1 MIKSL
6 GGLSMSSLLT
16 GTMLLTAIALF
27 SQVVGFLYRI
37 ILSRLIGA
45 ETMGLY
51 QLVMPVY
58 SLLMSVTA
66 VGLTVAVSTLSA
78 RYYALGDRGAVKD
91 TLRRALGCFLLI
103 AAPLG
108 LLVALCSDPISVY
121 LIGDARTQLGII
133 LLVPCVLLTGV
144 ENLHKHCFYGIG
156 RVGPPAAT
164 ETIEQLIRS
173 AAVIILLLL
182 LRPRTGEGKVGVI
195 VTGMV
200 LCEIFSAVT
209 LVLLFRRHW
218 SSDPPPAATHD
229 VSRRKIVGI
238 AVPVSMTSVLGT
250 ILGSAN
256 AVLIPAQLVAGGMEN
271 SAAMSSFGVLS
282 GMTMPLLA
290 MPTGFVGALCL
301 TMVPDLA
308 RRTAGGDRKAAGRFL
323 DRVLSA
329 TSLLM
334 APAMALLTV
343 IGPAIG
349 KAVYKEPAVGDYMGW
364 LALGTLL
371 SCYQSVLGGALN
383 GLSLQRRGARNAI
396 ISDIVQLAFT
406 IFTVSRWGLAG
417 YVAGFVLSSL
427 AGMALNLISVLR
439 AAALDLHLYRWF
451 VRPLLGSAL
460 MWGWCKLL
468 SDILSRAGCPT
479 VWNCLLCTALGL
491 ILYIAALQAQ
501 GISLCRQLPKITR
514 TLRGASE

>member
-1 MIKSL
+1 
-6 GGLSMSSLLT
+6 MSSILA
-16 GTMLLTAIALF
+16 GTALLTAISLF
-27 SQVVGFLYRI
+27 SQIVGFLYRV

-78 RYYALGDRGAVKD
+78 RYHALGDRGAIKD

-103 AAPLG
+103 ALPLG
-108 LLVALCSDPISVY
+108 LAVAAASDPISVY
-121 LIGDARTQLGII
+121 LIGDARTRLGIV

-156 RVGPPAAT
+156 RIGPPAAT

-173 AAVIILLLL
+173 AAVIALLLI
-182 LRPRTGEGKVGVI
+182 LRPATGEGKVGVI

-200 LCEIFSAVT
+200 LCEVFSAVT
-209 LVLLFRRHW
+209 LTLLFRRHW
-218 SSDPPPAATHD
+218 RQDAPKKAVHTTD
-229 VSRRKIVGI
+229 RRQIMGI
-238 AVPVSMTSVLGT
+238 AIPVSLTSLLGT

-256 AVLIPAQLVAGGMEN
+256 SVLIPARLVAGGMEN
-271 SAAMSSFGVLS
+271 SAAMSSFGILC
-282 GMTMPLLA
+282 GMTLPLLA

-308 RRTAGGDRKAAGRFL
+308 RRTANGDRHAAGAFL

-329 TSLLM
+329 TSILM
-334 APAMALLTV
+334 SPAMALMAV

-349 KAVYKEPAVGDYMGW
+349 QAVYRQAAVGDYMGW
-364 LALGTLL
+364 LAIGMLL
-371 SCYQSVLGGALN
+371 SCWQSVLGGALN
-383 GLSLQRRGARNAI
+383 GLALQKAGARNAI

-406 IFTVSRWGLAG
+406 FFTVSRWGLPG
-417 YVAGFVLSSL
+417 FVAGFVLSSL
-427 AGMALNLISVLR
+427 VGMAMNLTTVLR
-439 AAALDLHLYRWF
+439 AASLRPKLYRWF
-451 VRPLLGSAL
+451 CRPLLASAL
-460 MWGWCKLL
+460 LWGWCKLFFG
-468 SDILSRAGCPT
+468 ILLNSGCSPL
-479 VWNCLLCTALGL
+479 WSCILCAALGL
-491 ILYIAALQAQ
+491 VLYTAALQVQ
-501 GISLCRQLPKITR
+501 GVSLYGKLPKFAKAIRR
-514 TLRGASE
+514 TGA